1 MEMSRLRIS
10 EQRYDVLSEIYKEIN
25 LANRRRETD
34 PEWRENNLEY
44 DLRTSDILCKK
55 VKSNAYA
62 ELLYAALC
70 NTTWQRREILAVLK
84 NNTWCC
90 SWRYAGGI
98 IADMREHGG
107 YLDFY
112 MTDLSIE
119 LGTVTEEVRADLY
132 ELGWYQ
138 VN

>member
-1 MEMSRLRIS
+1 MSRLRIS
-10 EQRYDVLSEIYKEIN
+10 EQRYEVLSEIYKEIN

-34 PEWRENNLEY
+34 TEWRENNLEY

-84 NNTWCC
+84 NDTWCC

>member
-10 EQRYDVLSEIYKEIN
+10 EQRYEVLSEIYKEIN

-34 PEWRENNLEY
+34 LEWRENNLEY

-84 NNTWCC
+84 NDTWCC

>member
-1 MEMSRLRIS
+1 MSRLRIS